1 MVQLG
6 IYIYIFPIV
15 RPEFRQIP
23 LVALVVWDLSQHV
36 LHPGPRVNIGSL
48 AGAYERIYDCRTIR
62 RCVIATEQI
71 VAPAESQRSD
81 GILNEIVVNVDA
93 PVVHIARQ
101 PGQQG
106 VCVFDR
112 ITHLAVGKNLQ
123 ICLFHPCLKEPY
135 CRIRYLQALFL
146 ALIRSMVITNA
157 ILDNLTAQAKASSR
171 LRCNLDLRNSPEDGS
186 QRMLNAIEPGSPL
199 PIHRHKY
206 TSETVVCLR
215 GRFVE
220 EFYDEL
226 ARVCIDA
233 IELTPGGPNFL
244 VNVPAGQWHT
254 VRALE
259 SGSVL
264 LEMKDGKYEPLGPED
279 ILSL

>member
-1 MVQLG
+1 MV
-6 IYIYIFPIV
+6 V
-15 RPEFRQIP
+15 
-23 LVALVVWDLSQHV
+23 SQAV
-36 LHPGPRVNIGSL
+36 LD
-48 AGAYERIYDCRTIR
+48 E
-62 RCVIATEQI
+62 
-71 VAPAESQRSD
+71 
-81 GILNEIVVNVDA
+81 
-93 PVVHIARQ
+93 
-101 PGQQG
+101 
-106 VCVFDR
+106 
-112 ITHLAVGKNLQ
+112 
-123 ICLFHPCLKEPY
+123 
-135 CRIRYLQALFL
+135 
-146 ALIRSMVITNA
+146 
-157 ILDNLTAQAKASSR
+157 LTAQAKASPR
-171 LRCNLDLRNSPEDGS
+171 LRMNMDLRNGPEDSS

-226 ARVCIDA
+226 ERICTDA
-233 IELTPGGPNFL
+233 IDLTPGGPIFL

-264 LEMKDGKYEPLGPED
+264 LEMKDRKYEPLEPED